1 MEQTGI
7 TEQMTSFYKTAY
19 DNSISAMNTLQ
30 EQTEKMMKL
39 SLDQSPWLP
48 EQSKTLVN
56 TWVAAYKRGCDN
68 FKTAADAQYK
78 KFEAMSKPGE

>member
-1 MEQTGI
+1 MEQTGMAQ
-7 TEQMTSFYKTAY
+7 QMTGFYKTAY

-30 EQTEKMMKL
+30 EQTEKMVKL

-48 EQSKTLVN
+48 EQSKTFVS

-68 FKTAADAQYK
+68 FKTTVDAQYK
-78 KFEAMSKPGE
+78 KFEAMSNPGE